1 MKQTPTM
8 LHRFKEPPKAKRNKN
23 QSCANLRR
31 KRNSPRL
38 HEKEQVA
45 NARQKTK
52 PICLCYQNRDGRSHQ
67 MINSRK
73 QRSARK
79 RPGTGSRL
87 GQVSKE
93 LATTN
98 HSATNRERLMRN
110 RMSSS
115 DRHNVGCKSN
125 GRPKSYRLIS
135 SLGSVLHCLLYTS
148 PSPRDRTRSRMPSS
162 A

>member
-1 MKQTPTM
+1 MTQTPTM

-31 KRNSPRL
+31 KRNSPLL

-52 PICLCYQNRDGRSHQ
+52 PICLCNQNRDGRSHQ

-115 DRHNVGCKSN
+115 DRQNVGCKSN
-125 GRPKSYRLIS
+125 GRPTGYRLIS
-135 SLGSVLHCLLYTS
+135 SLGRVLHV
-148 PSPRDRTRSRMPSS
+148 PN
-162 A
+162 